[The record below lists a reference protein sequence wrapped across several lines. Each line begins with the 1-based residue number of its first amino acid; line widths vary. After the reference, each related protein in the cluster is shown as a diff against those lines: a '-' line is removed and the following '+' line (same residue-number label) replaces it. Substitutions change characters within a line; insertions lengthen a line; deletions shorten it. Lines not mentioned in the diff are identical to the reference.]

1 MATLTHLIGRLLA
14 LLSNYR
20 SDGHA
25 GEGTPARPVG
35 TDPDVIVIHSCRS
48 SMSDERNEPR
58 DEMHLA
64 QQKGRRVRRA
74 GARPSATRAR
84 SGPTHESL
92 PGGKPARRFPARV
105 TFSQLM
111 VFTGSRSEPWWV
123 QTLSWRPRGWF
134 PGASLFSIAFT
145 SAPPSAHLREHLREI
160 FKRVFG
166 YPCGISAFTLGDP
179 PSARRSVTWTTPS
192 GVDAT
197 KPSREGLFSLPF
209 AASADGKFPP
219 PHMRDWRIPR
229 EWR

>member
-1 MATLTHLIGRLLA
+1 VTALTHLIERLPYP
-14 LLSNYR
+14 LSNCR

-58 DEMHLA
+58 DEIRLT
-64 QQKGRRVRRA
+64 QQKGRKVLRD

-84 SGPTHESL
+84 SGPARESL
-92 PGGKPARRFPARV
+92 PGGKPARRFPAGV

-145 SAPPSAHLREHLREI
+145 SAPPSAHLLEHLLET

-166 YPCGISAFTLGDP
+166 YPRGISEFTLDDP
-179 PSARRSVTWTTPS
+179 PSARRSVTWTTPN
-192 GVDAT
+192 GVGAA

-209 AASADGKFPP
+209 AASADGKFLP